1 MTSLPLAE
9 AVDLVK
15 DAFVSAGERD
25 IYTVRG
31 FAPVQCPDL
40 LGTLRGSRSSRMA
53 VHELSY
59 DVMPICSNMSQP
71 GCRGCCYAPWRITML
86 VLNGKNA
93 WR

>member
-31 FAPVQCPDL
+31 RAPVPCLRPQTRVSEFAPGCDSTWARSVFTSHADIKPCQHTRTYRPL
-40 LGTLRGSRSSRMA
+40 LRTRGSSP
-53 VHELSY
+53 HFCWT
-59 DVMPICSNMSQP
+59 D
-71 GCRGCCYAPWRITML
+71 
-86 VLNGKNA
+86 
-93 WR
+93 